1 MYISLAM
8 NSINISTSKLYN
20 TIKRNKLPIF
30 LKKNDVIALNKKQEL
45 TVFKER
51 VNLFSDLY
59 IGWQVRE
66 SDLSTFFYDENHVY
80 HPSLSEYGKLWY
92 GQKSNFRECLRF
104 TSETSIEFGIR
115 SDTDKI
121 FCGWC
126 KMVYFHSPR
135 ESKQFKEY
143 IVIKVIS
150 DIQKQP
156 LADVFQN
163 RCS

>member
-20 TIKRNKLPIF
+20 TIKRNKLSIF
-30 LKKNDVIALNKKQEL
+30 LRKNDVIALNKKQEL

-51 VNLFSDLY
+51 VNLFSDPY
-59 IGWQVRE
+59 IGCQVRE
-66 SDLSTFFYDENHVY
+66 SDLPTFFSHENHVY

-92 GQKSNFRECLRF
+92 GQKSNFRECLCF

-126 KMVYFHSPR
+126 KMGLLSFPKR
-135 ESKQFKEY
+135 
-143 IVIKVIS
+143 IKT
-150 DIQKQP
+150 IQ
-156 LADVFQN
+156 
-163 RCS
+163 RIYCH